1 MTFWVALDA
10 DAPGKVGEDPKG
22 DTCRISDFSLSY
34 YRASLL
40 ISPWGIWLRNH
51 NQQFEFIYH
60 RVATKSQR

>member
-22 DTCRISDFSLSY
+22 DTCRISDFSLPY

-51 NQQFEFIYH
+51 NQ
-60 RVATKSQR
+60 